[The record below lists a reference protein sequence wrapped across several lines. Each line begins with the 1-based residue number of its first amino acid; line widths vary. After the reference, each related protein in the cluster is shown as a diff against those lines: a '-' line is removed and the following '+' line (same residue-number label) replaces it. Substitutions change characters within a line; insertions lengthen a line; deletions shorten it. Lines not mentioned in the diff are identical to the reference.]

1 MQTGQDAERDGG
13 GERQDRLIAHSLTL
27 FFAIFL
33 AIAAVIGGLGAIFY
47 QSEVKRY
54 LENTAEQERY
64 RIELLRYLVH
74 GTFDDVIGDLFVL
87 AGQNELEWLL
97 VDGDTQHLRSAIA
110 DEYLAFSTLKGV
122 YDQLRFLDLEGRE
135 RVRVNYN
142 DGAPAVVRNADLQDK
157 HHRYYFTASLA
168 LRRGQV
174 YVSPFDLNIEHG
186 GLERPLKPMI
196 RLGTPVF
203 DAVGNKR
210 GVVLINYLGKHLLD
224 RLATAGAAMSGELA
238 LLNADGYWMLS
249 PRKDDTWGFM
259 IPERAARRFDN
270 DYPREWALL
279 RAHEQGQ
286 VRTDNGLF
294 TFAELHPLEPG
305 RRLGVGHLAR
315 TAPGTERYVWYLVSQ
330 VPAAVIE
337 HHTGGLLTR
346 LLMLGAGVL
355 LVIAVGSWYLALGII
370 RRRLYESLLVTLA
383 HYDRLT
389 GLPNRTLFF
398 DRLERLHESAMRY
411 GRRYGLLYLDLD
423 GFKQVN
429 DTFGH
434 HAGDRLLEQV
444 AVLLRQ
450 GVRRADTVARL
461 GGDEFAILLSE
472 VGDADAAHQ
481 FGNKLITLIGDA
493 EQLHYQGVR
502 VGASAGI
509 AIYPD
514 HASSPELLVRRA
526 DQAMYAAKKRGK
538 NKCVVCRRLVLS

>member
-1 MQTGQDAERDGG
+1 MQAGYDVGGDGG
-13 GERQDRLIAHSLTL
+13 GSERLIGHSLTL

-33 AIAAVIGGLGAIFY
+33 AIGAVIGGFGAIFY
-47 QSEVKRY
+47 QSEVENY
-54 LENTAEQERY
+54 LDNTAEQERY

-87 AGQNELEWLL
+87 AGQNELERLL
-97 VDGDTQHLRSAIA
+97 LGGGDRQRLRSAIA
-110 DEYLAFSTLKGV
+110 DEYLAFATLKGT

-135 RVRVNYN
+135 QVRVNYN
-142 DGAPAVVRNADLQDK
+142 AGAPTVVRDPALQDK
-157 HHRYYFTASLA
+157 HQRYYFTATLG

-186 GLERPLKPMI
+186 RLKRPLKPMI
-196 RLGTPVF
+196 RIGTPVF

-210 GVVLINYLGKHLLD
+210 GVVLINYLGRNLLE
-224 RLATAGAAMSGELA
+224 RLGTASAAMRGEVM

-249 PRKDDTWGFM
+249 PRQEDTWGFM
-259 IPERAARRFDN
+259 IPERAERRFGH
-270 DYPREWALL
+270 DYPHEWSLL
-279 RAHEQGQ
+279 QTRAQGQ

-294 TFAELHPLEPG
+294 TFVELHPLEPG
-305 RRLGVGHLAR
+305 RHLGVGHLAH

-330 VPAAVIE
+330 VPATVIE
-337 HHTGGLLTR
+337 RHTRGLLMR

-355 LVIAVGSWYLALGII
+355 VVIAVGSWLLALGVT
-370 RRRLYESLLVTLA
+370 RRRLYKAQLVALA

-398 DRLERLHESAMRY
+398 DRLEQLHESATRY

-444 AVLLRQ
+444 ALLLRQ

-472 VGDADAAHQ
+472 VGDAHAAHQ
-481 FGNKLITLIGDA
+481 FGDKLIALIRDA

-502 VGASAGI
+502 VGASAGV
-509 AIYPD
+509 ALYPD

-538 NKCVVCRRLVLS
+538 NKCVVCRRLVVS